1 MRSRKT
7 RAAMT
12 EMIVIAIEFIPFLL
26 FDCKLL
32 VVPHDM
38 FDTVV
43 VIVGIESVS
52 AVEESVS
59 ASEEGVS
66 TGGEE
71 GV

>member
-1 MRSRKT
+1 
-7 RAAMT
+7 MT
-12 EMIVIAIEFIPFLL
+12 EMIVIAIGFIPFLL

-43 VIVGIESVS
+43 VIVGEESVS
-52 AVEESVS
+52 AGEESVAVGEESVS